1 MSGEKERQLS
11 STLEEE
17 VVDMLREVRKAVEL
31 EKKMKI
37 GEEIVEMEEVVMKME
52 VKEGLSGLPK
62 PSFLANQVAADQ
74 QSQKEAPPPRKKK
87 KGKKSVRFHLTSVTK
102 RKLHLDEEEEEEVE
116 GLKRSRE
123 ERLLAEELDQIGSM
137 MANMFQ
143 KSKFVNAA

>member
-37 GEEIVEMEEVVMKME
+37 GEEIVKMEEVVVEMKE
-52 VKEGLSGLPK
+52 ELSGLPK

-87 KGKKSVRFHLTSVTK
+87 KGKKTVRFHLTSVTK
-102 RKLHLDEEEEEEVE
+102 RKLHLDDEEEEEVE

-123 ERLLAEELDQIGSM
+123 ERLLAVELDQIGSM

>member
-37 GEEIVEMEEVVMKME
+37 GEEIVKMEEVVVEMKE
-52 VKEGLSGLPK
+52 ELSGLPK

-87 KGKKSVRFHLTSVTK
+87 KGKKTVRFHLTSVSK

>member
-31 EKKMKI
+31 EKKMEI
-37 GEEIVEMEEVVMKME
+37 GEEIVKMEEAVVDMKE
-52 VKEGLSGLPK
+52 VLSGLPK

-74 QSQKEAPPPRKKK
+74 ESQKEAPPPRKKK
-87 KGKKSVRFHLTSVTK
+87 KGTKTVRFLLTSVSK
-102 RKLHLDEEEEEEVE
+102 RKLNLDDEEEEEVE

-123 ERLLAEELDQIGSM
+123 ERLLAVELDQIGSM

>member
-1 MSGEKERQLS
+1 MSDGEKERQLS

-31 EKKMKI
+31 EKKMEI
-37 GEEIVEMEEVVMKME
+37 GEEILKMEEAVVEMKEV
-52 VKEGLSGLPK
+52 LSGLPK

-74 QSQKEAPPPRKKK
+74 ESQKEAPPPRKKK
-87 KGKKSVRFHLTSVTK
+87 KGTKTVRFLLTSVSK
-102 RKLHLDEEEEEEVE
+102 RKLNLDDEEEEEVE

>member
-37 GEEIVEMEEVVMKME
+37 GEEIVKMEEVVVEMKE
-52 VKEGLSGLPK
+52 VLSGLPK

-87 KGKKSVRFHLTSVTK
+87 KGKKTVRFLLTSVSK
-102 RKLHLDEEEEEEVE
+102 RKLHLDDEEEEEVE

>member
-1 MSGEKERQLS
+1 MSGEKKRQHS

-37 GEEIVEMEEVVMKME
+37 GEEIVKMEEEVVVEMKE
-52 VKEGLSGLPK
+52 ELSGLPK

-87 KGKKSVRFHLTSVTK
+87 KGKKTVRFLLTSVSK
-102 RKLHLDEEEEEEVE
+102 RKLHLDDEEEEEVE

>member
-31 EKKMKI
+31 EKKMEI
-37 GEEIVEMEEVVMKME
+37 GEEILKMEEAVVEMKEV
-52 VKEGLSGLPK
+52 LSGLPK

-74 QSQKEAPPPRKKK
+74 ESQKEAPPPRKKK
-87 KGKKSVRFHLTSVTK
+87 KGKKTVRFLLTSVSK
-102 RKLHLDEEEEEEVE
+102 RKLNLDDEEEEEVE

-123 ERLLAEELDQIGSM
+123 ERLLAVELDQIGSM

-143 KSKFVNAA
+143 KSKFVDVA

>member
-1 MSGEKERQLS
+1 MPGEKEKQLS

-17 VVDMLREVRKAVEL
+17 VADMLREVRKAVEL
-31 EKKMKI
+31 EKKMEI
-37 GEEIVEMEEVVMKME
+37 GEEILKMEEAVVEMKEV
-52 VKEGLSGLPK
+52 LSGLPK

-74 QSQKEAPPPRKKK
+74 QSQQAPPPRKKK
-87 KGKKSVRFHLTSVTK
+87 KGKKTVRFLLTSVSK
-102 RKLHLDEEEEEEVE
+102 RKLHLDDEEEEVE

-123 ERLLAEELDQIGSM
+123 ERLLSVELDQIGSM

>member
-37 GEEIVEMEEVVMKME
+37 GEEIVKMEEVVVEMKE
-52 VKEGLSGLPK
+52 ELSGLPK

-87 KGKKSVRFHLTSVTK
+87 KGKKTVRFHLTSVTK
-102 RKLHLDEEEEEEVE
+102 RKLHLDDEEEEKEVE

-123 ERLLAEELDQIGSM
+123 ERLLAVELDQIGSM

>member
-17 VVDMLREVRKAVEL
+17 VVDMLREVRMAVEL
-31 EKKMKI
+31 EKKMEI
-37 GEEIVEMEEVVMKME
+37 GEEIVKMEEVVVEMKE
-52 VKEGLSGLPK
+52 VLSGLPK
-62 PSFLANQVAADQ
+62 PSFRANQVAADQ
-74 QSQKEAPPPRKKK
+74 ESQKEAPPPRKKK
-87 KGKKSVRFHLTSVTK
+87 KGTKTVRFLLTSVSK
-102 RKLHLDEEEEEEVE
+102 RKLHLDDEEEEVE

-123 ERLLAEELDQIGSM
+123 ERLLSVELDQIGSM

>member
-1 MSGEKERQLS
+1 MSGEKEKQLS

-37 GEEIVEMEEVVMKME
+37 GEEIVKMEEAVVEMKE
-52 VKEGLSGLPK
+52 VLSGLPK

-74 QSQKEAPPPRKKK
+74 ESQKEAPPPRKKK
-87 KGKKSVRFHLTSVTK
+87 KGTKTVRFLLTSVSK
-102 RKLHLDEEEEEEVE
+102 RKLNLDDEEEEEVE

-123 ERLLAEELDQIGSM
+123 ERLLAVELDQIGSM

>member
-37 GEEIVEMEEVVMKME
+37 GEEIVKMEEAVVEMKE
-52 VKEGLSGLPK
+52 VLSGLPK

-74 QSQKEAPPPRKKK
+74 ESQKEAPPPRKKK
-87 KGKKSVRFHLTSVTK
+87 KGTKTVRFLLTSVSK
-102 RKLHLDEEEEEEVE
+102 RKLNLDDEEEKEVE

-143 KSKFVNAA
+143 KSKFVDVA

>member
-1 MSGEKERQLS
+1 MSGEKEKQLS

-37 GEEIVEMEEVVMKME
+37 GEEIVKMEEAVVEMKE
-52 VKEGLSGLPK
+52 VLSGLPK

-74 QSQKEAPPPRKKK
+74 ESQKEAPPPRKKK
-87 KGKKSVRFHLTSVTK
+87 KGKKTVRFLLTSVSK
-102 RKLHLDEEEEEEVE
+102 RKLNLDDEEEEEVE

-123 ERLLAEELDQIGSM
+123 ERLLAVELDQIGSM

>member
-37 GEEIVEMEEVVMKME
+37 GEEIVEMEEVVVE
-52 VKEGLSGLPK
+52 VKEELSGLPK

-87 KGKKSVRFHLTSVTK
+87 KGKKTVRFLLTSVTK

-123 ERLLAEELDQIGSM
+123 ERLLAVELDQIGSM

>member
-1 MSGEKERQLS
+1 MSDGEKERQLS

-31 EKKMKI
+31 EKKMEI
-37 GEEIVEMEEVVMKME
+37 GEEILKMEEAVVEMKEV
-52 VKEGLSGLPK
+52 LSGLPK

-74 QSQKEAPPPRKKK
+74 ESQKEAPPPRKKK
-87 KGKKSVRFHLTSVTK
+87 KGKKTVRFLLTSVSK
-102 RKLHLDEEEEEEVE
+102 RKLNLDEEEEEEVE

>member
-37 GEEIVEMEEVVMKME
+37 GEEIVKMEEVVVEMKE
-52 VKEGLSGLPK
+52 ELSGLPK

-87 KGKKSVRFHLTSVTK
+87 KGKKTVRFHLTSVTK

-123 ERLLAEELDQIGSM
+123 ERLLAVELDQIGSM

>member
-37 GEEIVEMEEVVMKME
+37 GEEIVKMEEAVVDMKE
-52 VKEGLSGLPK
+52 VLSGLPK
-62 PSFLANQVAADQ
+62 PSFLANQLAADQ
-74 QSQKEAPPPRKKK
+74 ESQKEAPPPRKKK
-87 KGKKSVRFHLTSVTK
+87 KGTKTVRFLLTSVSK
-102 RKLHLDEEEEEEVE
+102 RKLHLDDEEEEEVE
-116 GLKRSRE
+116 GLKRTRE
-123 ERLLAEELDQIGSM
+123 ERLLAVELDQIGSM

>member
-1 MSGEKERQLS
+1 MSGEKEKQLS

-31 EKKMKI
+31 EKKMEI
-37 GEEIVEMEEVVMKME
+37 GEEIVKMEEAVVEMKE
-52 VKEGLSGLPK
+52 VLSGLPK

-74 QSQKEAPPPRKKK
+74 ESQKEAPPPRKKK
-87 KGKKSVRFHLTSVTK
+87 KGTKTVRFLLTSVSK
-102 RKLHLDEEEEEEVE
+102 RKLNLDDEEEEEVE

-123 ERLLAEELDQIGSM
+123 ERLLAVELDQIGSM

>member
-1 MSGEKERQLS
+1 MSGEKERQHS

-37 GEEIVEMEEVVMKME
+37 GEEIVKMEEAVVEMKE
-52 VKEGLSGLPK
+52 VLSGLPK

-74 QSQKEAPPPRKKK
+74 ESQKEAPPPRKKK
-87 KGKKSVRFHLTSVTK
+87 KGTKTVRFLLTSVSK
-102 RKLHLDEEEEEEVE
+102 RKLHLDDEEEEEVE
-116 GLKRSRE
+116 GLKRTRE
-123 ERLLAEELDQIGSM
+123 ERLLAVELDQIGSM

>member
-1 MSGEKERQLS
+1 MSGEKERQHS

-31 EKKMKI
+31 EKKM
-37 GEEIVEMEEVVMKME
+37 EIVKMEEAVVDMKE
-52 VKEGLSGLPK
+52 VLSGLPK
-62 PSFLANQVAADQ
+62 PSFLANQLAADQ
-74 QSQKEAPPPRKKK
+74 ESQKEAPPPRKKK
-87 KGKKSVRFHLTSVTK
+87 KGTKTVRFLLTSVSK
-102 RKLHLDEEEEEEVE
+102 RKLNLDDEEEEEVE

>member
-31 EKKMKI
+31 EKEMKI
-37 GEEIVEMEEVVMKME
+37 GEEIVKMEEVVVEMKE
-52 VKEGLSGLPK
+52 ELSGLPK

-74 QSQKEAPPPRKKK
+74 ESQKEAPPPRKKK
-87 KGKKSVRFHLTSVTK
+87 KGKKTVRFHLTSVTK

-123 ERLLAEELDQIGSM
+123 ERLLAVELDQIGSM

>member
-37 GEEIVEMEEVVMKME
+37 GEEIVKMEEVVEEMKE
-52 VKEGLSGLPK
+52 ELSGLPK

-87 KGKKSVRFHLTSVTK
+87 KGKKTVRFHLTSVTK
-102 RKLHLDEEEEEEVE
+102 RKLHLDDEEEEEVE

-123 ERLLAEELDQIGSM
+123 ERLLSVELDQIGSM

-143 KSKFVNAA
+143 KSKFVNVA

>member
-1 MSGEKERQLS
+1 M
-11 STLEEE
+11 
-17 VVDMLREVRKAVEL
+17 EL

-37 GEEIVEMEEVVMKME
+37 GEEIVKME
-52 VKEGLSGLPK
+52 QVVVEMKEELSGLPK

-74 QSQKEAPPPRKKK
+74 ESQKEAPPPRKKK
-87 KGKKSVRFHLTSVTK
+87 KGTKTVRFLLTSVSK
-102 RKLHLDEEEEEEVE
+102 RKLNLDDEEEEEVE

-123 ERLLAEELDQIGSM
+123 ERLLAVELDQIGSM

>member
-1 MSGEKERQLS
+1 MSGEKERQHS

-31 EKKMKI
+31 EKKMEI
-37 GEEIVEMEEVVMKME
+37 GEEIVKMEEVVVEMKE
-52 VKEGLSGLPK
+52 ELSGLPK

-74 QSQKEAPPPRKKK
+74 ESQKEAPPPRKKK
-87 KGKKSVRFHLTSVTK
+87 KGTKTVRFLLTSVSK
-102 RKLHLDEEEEEEVE
+102 RKLNLDDEEEEEVE

>member
-37 GEEIVEMEEVVMKME
+37 GEEIVKMGEVVVDMKE
-52 VKEGLSGLPK
+52 ELSGLPK

-87 KGKKSVRFHLTSVTK
+87 KGKKTVRFHLTSVTK
-102 RKLHLDEEEEEEVE
+102 RKLHLDEEEEEVEE

-123 ERLLAEELDQIGSM
+123 ERLLAVELDQIGSM

>member
-1 MSGEKERQLS
+1 MSDGEKERQLS

-31 EKKMKI
+31 EKKMEI
-37 GEEIVEMEEVVMKME
+37 GEEILKMEEAVVEMKEV
-52 VKEGLSGLPK
+52 LSGLPK

-74 QSQKEAPPPRKKK
+74 ESQKEAPPPRKKK
-87 KGKKSVRFHLTSVTK
+87 KGTKTVRFLLTSVSK
-102 RKLHLDEEEEEEVE
+102 RKLNLDDEEEEEVE
-116 GLKRSRE
+116 GLKRTRE
-123 ERLLAEELDQIGSM
+123 ERLLAVELDQIGSM

>member
-1 MSGEKERQLS
+1 MSDGEKERQLS

-37 GEEIVEMEEVVMKME
+37 GEEIVKMEEAVVEMKE
-52 VKEGLSGLPK
+52 VLSGLPK
-62 PSFLANQVAADQ
+62 PSFRANQVAADQ
-74 QSQKEAPPPRKKK
+74 ESQKEAPPPRKKK
-87 KGKKSVRFHLTSVTK
+87 KGKKTVRFLLTSVSK
-102 RKLHLDEEEEEEVE
+102 RKLNLDDEEEEEVE

-143 KSKFVNAA
+143 KSKFVDVA

>member
-1 MSGEKERQLS
+1 MSGEKEKHLS

-37 GEEIVEMEEVVMKME
+37 GEEIVKMEEVVVEMKE
-52 VKEGLSGLPK
+52 ELSGLPK

-74 QSQKEAPPPRKKK
+74 ESQKEAPPPRKKK
-87 KGKKSVRFHLTSVTK
+87 KGTKTVRFLLTSVSK
-102 RKLHLDEEEEEEVE
+102 RKLHLDDEEEVEVE

-143 KSKFVNAA
+143 KSKFVDVA

>member
-37 GEEIVEMEEVVMKME
+37 GEEIVKMEEVVVE
-52 VKEGLSGLPK
+52 VKEELSGLPK

-74 QSQKEAPPPRKKK
+74 ESQKEAPPPRKKK

>member
-1 MSGEKERQLS
+1 MSGEKKRQHS

-37 GEEIVEMEEVVMKME
+37 GEEIVKMEEVVVEMKE
-52 VKEGLSGLPK
+52 VLSGLPK

-87 KGKKSVRFHLTSVTK
+87 KGTKTVRFLLTSVSK
-102 RKLHLDEEEEEEVE
+102 RKLHLDDEEEVEVE

-143 KSKFVNAA
+143 KSKFVDVA